1 MSLPAIPHL
10 GPLVDSTTRPP
21 QDYDL
26 SQLQQPEAME
36 HVLSKAPGV
45 RRVDER
51 PVGAEPQYPVRP
63 VVPHPGDIG
72 DFINEVG
79 GPVGEWGGRGAH
91 LLTRTRKA
99 HFSVRGW
106 REEADSDLG
115 SLSPAWGCGGGQAKP
130 RPQYP
135 HWEWPGGW
143 AFTQSRP
150 LTTHLRA
157 LPDIWDLKFQRTGS
171 LP

>member
-1 MSLPAIPHL
+1 MDCVEGTGLGAGIGQLSVLGDWSSGTLWAGDKTEQRFSCCPAYYPHSSSPDSLGLH
-10 GPLVDSTTRPP
+10 P

-72 DFINEVG
+72 DFINEV
-79 GPVGEWGGRGAH
+79 
-91 LLTRTRKA
+91 
-99 HFSVRGW
+99 
-106 REEADSDLG
+106 
-115 SLSPAWGCGGGQAKP
+115 
-130 RPQYP
+130 
-135 HWEWPGGW
+135 
-143 AFTQSRP
+143 
-150 LTTHLRA
+150 
-157 LPDIWDLKFQRTGS
+157 
-171 LP
+171 